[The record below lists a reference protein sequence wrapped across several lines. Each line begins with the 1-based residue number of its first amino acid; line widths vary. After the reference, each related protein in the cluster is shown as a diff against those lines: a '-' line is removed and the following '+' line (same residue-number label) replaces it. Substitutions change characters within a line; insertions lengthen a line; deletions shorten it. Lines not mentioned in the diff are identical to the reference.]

1 MHSVLTEIYTRIIK
15 INEMKKH
22 YNEGRVPLLQESA
35 QVNDLLRKREIQ
47 NPMHMLQK
55 TETRSLL
62 EPKRYYL
69 LHFVVIIVNTK
80 I

>member
-1 MHSVLTEIYTRIIK
+1 
-15 INEMKKH
+15 MKKH

-80 I
+80 IWNANLLTQIILTTSHN